1 MVLFRAGPNP
11 MNAYSNLPIGT
22 LDNLL
27 SWERDAFQDTCL
39 SLLFA
44 VVLVMWP
51 YLELVVA

>member
-1 MVLFRAGPNP
+1 
-11 MNAYSNLPIGT
+11 MNYSSMSVSP

-27 SWERDAFQDTCL
+27 SWERDAFQDACL

-51 YLELVVA
+51 YLELMT